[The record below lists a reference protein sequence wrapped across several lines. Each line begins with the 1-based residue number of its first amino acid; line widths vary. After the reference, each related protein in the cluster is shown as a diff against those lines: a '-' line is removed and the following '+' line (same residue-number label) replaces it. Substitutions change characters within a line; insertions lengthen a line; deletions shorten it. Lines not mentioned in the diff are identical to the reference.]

1 MECKGGLQEP
11 GPPVVLPLQCKG
23 GLQKFLVCSVV
34 VPLDVF
40 QSFMKGITAQIH
52 SVLVAIHNI

>member
-23 GLQKFLVCSVV
+23 GLKKFLVCSVV

-40 QSFMKGITAQIH
+40 QSFMK
-52 SVLVAIHNI
+52 